1 MYLAYH
7 SVILLSMQGKS
18 CELNLTFKNETVS
31 IKFVKNKF
39 NELNI
44 PTDEVTSMTDR
55 VDEQAKKNIDAAKHE
70 IISSI
75 AETMDLYG
83 VTPSAGTLYAT
94 LYLSDEMNLD
104 EMRTELNMSKPSM
117 STGIRK
123 LHSNGMVKK
132 VHQTETRK
140 HVYAAEKD
148 FFKSFMSYYCQMWQR
163 EVDMNMTAIQ
173 EAKAHLQ
180 SVLEDDT
187 VSEDVKNEAQEYYKL
202 IDHSRVYYNW
212 LEQLTH
218 SVKSGEIFSFL
229 PKEPLED
236 ES

>member
-1 MYLAYH
+1 MT
-7 SVILLSMQGKS
+7 KS
-18 CELNLTFKNETVS
+18 D
-31 IKFVKNKF
+31 NKQA
-39 NELNI
+39 
-44 PTDEVTSMTDR
+44 
-55 VDEQAKKNIDAAKHE
+55 EQHIEAAKHE

-94 LYLSDEMNLD
+94 LYLHDEMNLD

-123 LHSNGMVKK
+123 LHNNGMVKK

-163 EVDMNMTAIQ
+163 EVDMNMAAIV
-173 EAKAHLQ
+173 EAKEHLQ
-180 SVLEDDT
+180 TVMEDET
-187 VSEDVKNEAQEYYKL
+187 ASEDVRKEAQAYYEL
-202 IDHSRVYYNW
+202 IDNSRVYYNW
-212 LEQLTH
+212 LEKLTR
-218 SVKSGEIFSFL
+218 SVKTGEIFSFL
-229 PKEPLED
+229 PKDPLED
-236 ES
+236 EA